1 MAPLTD
7 PPETRSVSVPPPP
20 VSVPVTVPPV
30 TSIVSLPPPPVSAPV
45 TVPPVTSMVSLP
57 PPRSTTDATLPPATA
72 SLSAPPA
79 NPILP
84 EVVAPLFTVTVA
96 LAWKVTVIA
105 LAPVTAAPLLSVM
118 FTGRK
123 SLVGVVLRPPTTTV
137 ALMPAWAALVEL
149 VDTDPETVTFV
160 SASAPC

>member
-30 TSIVSLPPPPVSAPV
+30 TEI
-45 TVPPVTSMVSLP
+45 VSLP
-57 PPRSTTDATLPPATA
+57 PPRSTADATLPPATS
-72 SLSAPPA
+72 SLSLPPA
-79 NPILP
+79 VSILP

-149 VDTDPETVTFV
+149 VDTDPETVTFA